1 MRRISI
7 IVIAICAGMA
17 PFPPELIEDRYSR
30 AIYPHV
36 QHVLTSFSNS
46 TTIALFD
53 VALALGAFVALVLLV
68 RRGRV
73 LNLLCFIAIAWM
85 VFLATWG
92 LNYRRSPVED
102 RPEHDRARVTPAN
115 VVAMARRAV
124 TEMNRLHGQ
133 VQGTPAPDLETL
145 ARSLA
150 PAMDRA
156 ALTLDLAPPLPAR
169 PKQTWL
175 APYFVRAGIDG
186 MTDPFFLETLLAP
199 TLLDVEQPAALA
211 HEWGHLAGLANEAE
225 AGFFGWLTCMRG
237 DARAQYSGWLALYP
251 HLLGAIPERERKSV
265 QIRLAAGPKYDCRRI
280 AERVAQSDERV
291 RAAAHT
297 TYDTFLRANRVEE
310 GVDSYGA
317 VVRLVVG
324 MQIPVDPARR

>member
-7 IVIAICAGMA
+7 IVIALCAGLA
-17 PFPPELIEDRYSR
+17 PLPPALVEDQYSR

-36 QHVLTSFSNS
+36 QYALTSFSNA
-46 TTIALFD
+46 TAIAMFD
-53 VALALGAFVALVLLV
+53 IFLAVAVLAALVLLV
-68 RRGRV
+68 RRGGV
-73 LNLLCFIAIAWM
+73 LNVLCFLAVVWM
-85 VFLATWG
+85 VFLGTWG
-92 LNYRRSPVED
+92 LNYRRRPVED
-102 RPEHDRARVTPAN
+102 RPEFDRARVTRAR
-115 VVAMARRAV
+115 VAAMTRKAV
-124 TEMNRLHGQ
+124 TEMNRLHAGAHAD
-133 VQGTPAPDLETL
+133 PIPDLDAL

-156 ALTLDLAPPLPAR
+156 AATLGLPPPLPAR

-199 TLLDVEQPAALA
+199 TLLEVEQPAALA

-225 AGFFGWLTCMRG
+225 AGYFGWLTCLGG
-237 DARAQYSGWLALYP
+237 DARAQYSGWVALYP
-251 HLLGAIPERERKSV
+251 HLLGAIGEAERKTV
-265 QIRLAAGPKYDCRRI
+265 QARLGPGPREDFRRIAARLAA
-280 AERVAQSDERV
+280 ADETV
-291 RAAAHT
+291 RAAAT
-297 TYDTFLRANRVEE
+297 RTYDTFLRANRVPE
-310 GVDSYGA
+310 GIESYDA